1 MTPHLPLPQVAE
13 IQAGV
18 PTYPDAKAG
27 VFILTVKNLTE
38 DGRVLGSGEALKPK
52 LKNIKRYFLK
62 ASDILLAARSTSLR
76 CAMLDAEMGAV
87 FFNSTLLRI
96 RCNPALLNPEY
107 LYAWLSHPVG
117 RDAVAAVSRSGTAQ
131 MSLTVA
137 GLKKLNVPVPPIDSQ
152 ARLAELLST
161 ARQAHSA
168 AVTAAETRLSLAR
181 EIALHSLTD
190 QH

>member
-1 MTPHLPLPQVAE
+1 MNLPLPQVAD

-18 PTYPDAKAG
+18 PTYPDADAIAS
-27 VFILTVKNLTE
+27 FLTVKNLTE
-38 DGRVLGSGEALKPK
+38 DGRLQGSGDALKPE
-52 LKNIKRYFLK
+52 LKKIQRYLLK

-76 CAMLDAEMGAV
+76 CAMLDAESVPA

-96 RCNPALLNPEY
+96 RCNPDFLNPEF

-117 RDAVAAVSRSGTAQ
+117 RDAVASVSRSGTAQ

-152 ARLAELLST
+152 ARLAELLSS

-181 EIALHSLTD
+181 EIALHSLTAN
-190 QH
+190 H